1 VSILGNYATFRWY
14 FGTATIAPDGMKT
27 FNSANVIDNIQPFT
41 SWNFSF
47 PVSID
52 LAGAD
57 DAVTGTDEWHWYLQ
71 EARETQPL
79 FQLSRDDRGGT
90 TRSGRVSLELTA
102 YGTTA
107 HTIHDWGKLN
117 VMLRGAYLFA
127 FQVAGSRIFTCDLH
141 GAAFA
146 SGAQ

>member
-1 VSILGNYATFRWY
+1 MSILGNYATFRWY

-27 FNSANVIDNIQPFT
+27 FDVANVVGAIEPFT

-57 DAVTGTDEWHWYLQ
+57 DAVAGVDEWHWYLQ
-71 EARETQPL
+71 EARETEPL
-79 FQLSRDDRGGT
+79 FQLARDDRGGT

-127 FQVAGSRIFTCDLH
+127 IDTGGNIFTCDLH

>member
-1 VSILGNYATFRWY
+1 MTILGNYVTFRTY
-14 FGTATIAPDGMKT
+14 FGTATIAPDGMAE
-27 FNSANVIDNIQPFT
+27 FDYANVNGAISPFT

-57 DAVTGTDEWHWYLQ
+57 DAVVGVDEWHWYLQ

-127 FQVAGSRIFTCDLH
+127 LEISSGAIYVCDLH